1 MSQLFSQ
8 HVSRVVC
15 FGLKGFVTWQI
26 VEQFVCQATSVAIS
40 SPGYSRFSDVSRG
53 VVGFYRRITRV
64 KSHKSLQPWRIFNE
78 ISWVLGISN
87 KFVLQPLNQ
96 CNRGSR
102 NLDMCSSNKWQS
114 WKELNWKNILRRW
127 RWKVSCLSD
136 MTCNTSGA
144 CFLLLVHDK
153 LDHWGVWTS
162 QWNLKYHR
170 SLQDETPDNAVTT
183 TNINFRR
190 NNAPINV
197 KPEGGWGKA

>member
-26 VEQFVCQATSVAIS
+26 VEQFVCQATSVGIS

-87 KFVLQPLNQ
+87 IFVLQPLNQ

-114 WKELNWKNILRRW
+114 WKELNWKKHFAPLALEGKLSLRHDLQYLW
-127 RWKVSCLSD
+127 CLFSVA
-136 MTCNTSGA
+136 SPWQ
-144 CFLLLVHDK
+144 V
-153 LDHWGVWTS
+153 
-162 QWNLKYHR
+162 R
-170 SLQDETPDNAVTT
+170 SLGSL
-183 TNINFRR
+183 
-190 NNAPINV
+190 NV
-197 KPEGGWGKA
+197 AMKS